1 MTVVAVADTH
11 TVIWY
16 VFADARLSEKAKEA
30 IDGAAEKGL
39 YIGVSAISLA
49 EIVYLIEKQR
59 IAPDTLERL
68 LSVCNDPGKV
78 LAEIPLDSAIVQKM
92 SDIPR
97 TDIPD
102 LPDRIIAAT
111 ALSMEVAVIT
121 RDGKI
126 QMADIET
133 RTRLS
138 GDFGVLRVALLD
150 LAQYV

>member
-1 MTVVAVADTH
+1 LTFVAVADTH

-97 TDIPD
+97 SVGGVKSVTAIAHHIFICSRNQRH
-102 LPDRIIAAT
+102 DRSPFANG
-111 ALSMEVAVIT
+111 LV
-121 RDGKI
+121 DGR
-126 QMADIET
+126 A
-133 RTRLS
+133 
-138 GDFGVLRVALLD
+138 GAGP
-150 LAQYV
+150 

>member
-1 MTVVAVADTH
+1 M
-11 TVIWY
+11 
-16 VFADARLSEKAKEA
+16 
-30 IDGAAEKGL
+30 
-39 YIGVSAISLA
+39 
-49 EIVYLIEKQR
+49 
-59 IAPDTLERL
+59 
-68 LSVCNDPGKV
+68 

-126 QMADIET
+126 RMADIET
-133 RTRLS
+133 IW
-138 GDFGVLRVALLD
+138 
-150 LAQYV
+150 